1 LRFDLLFLPGLD
13 EVFDMNTR
21 YCKGINIADLA
32 EVGVTGRISLGL
44 CKRREREEVKVVDK
58 RKHSFLI
65 LELFF
70 LFVGVSTCSLAN
82 EGGQQ
87 RDKTGRYDHKRNFAE
102 TATVR
107 SGHQR

>member
-1 LRFDLLFLPGLD
+1 
-13 EVFDMNTR
+13 MNMR

-70 LFVGVSTCSLAN
+70 FLKNHEDEAKLA
-82 EGGQQ
+82 E
-87 RDKTGRYDHKRNFAE
+87 A
-102 TATVR
+102 R
-107 SGHQR
+107 SRVEALTNKFTLYPEY